1 MSELIELSEADY
13 VVPLDMPRINAALK
27 AYESLSGPMEIARL
41 SLFSSGGAHLT
52 TMQGDMS
59 EHFTT
64 ITQALEFMEGAVAG
78 AQVEQ
83 PATPDKE

>member
-1 MSELIELSEADY
+1 MSELVELSEADY
-13 VVPLDMPRINAALK
+13 AVPLDLPRINAALK

-41 SLFSSGGAHLT
+41 SLFSNGGAHLS

-64 ITQALEFMEGAVAG
+64 VSQALEFMEGAAAG
-78 AQVEQ
+78 MSVQSAMNN
-83 PATPDKE
+83 PA